1 MKRTIKLRESE
12 LNTLISVSI
21 KNVLNEGQSDG
32 NPIEKWNYWCANF
45 YYDFIEQA
53 WADDPLMAK
62 HLRNKFDT
70 YYDQVGS
77 YGAMTKFYLNLDSTN
92 REILEKFVMNKY

>member
-1 MKRTIKLRESE
+1 MKKINENRIKQIVNEAVKTVINES
-12 LNTLISVSI
+12 
-21 KNVLNEGQSDG
+21 QSG
-32 NPIEKWNYWCANF
+32 GPIEKWNYWCANF
-45 YYDFIEQA
+45 YHDFIEQA

-92 REILEKFVMNKY
+92 REILENFVMNEY